1 MTFNAKE
8 IENITILAKEVE
20 GLEALLDFE
29 WDGYF
34 DRKAIAERYGFSI
47 PVFEGSTDA
56 AFKATW
62 QRLVAACK
70 GDEALAREVT
80 GVDPSYLEYTFK
92 LI

>member
-8 IENITILAKEVE
+8 IEIISVLAKEVE

-29 WDGYF
+29 WDGFY
-34 DRKAIAERYGFSI
+34 DRRAIAERYGLTVPS
-47 PVFEGSTDA
+47 FEGSTDA

-70 GDEALAREVT
+70 GDEALAKEVT